1 MKSEKT
7 NNLEHVLIKCI
18 TACETCATLC
28 LKEDDVKMMVNCIMA
43 DRDCA
48 DICALTS
55 RFVARNSPHAVHVMK
70 ECIEICHKCAEECNK
85 MEAEHCRHCATICTE
100 CAIACQDWLNA
111 RK

>member
-28 LKEDDVKMMVNCIMA
+28 LQEDDVKMMVGCIQL

-55 RFVARNSPHAVHVMK
+55 RFVARNSAHAKHVMK
-70 ECIEICHKCAEECNK
+70 ECIEICRKCAEECGK
-85 MEAEHCRHCATICTE
+85 HEQEHCQHCAQICRECADACTE
-100 CAIACQDWLNA
+100 WMNRAA
-111 RK
+111 